1 MPKKCYLTDAG
12 LKKVE
17 EALEKL
23 VQEEEIM
30 PEEKECKLLKKNGKP
45 FPENVNYSK
54 LAKFANL
61 ASETIA
67 RILMVTGGVTENSLV
82 RLFLKLEI
90 IEVEK
95 DVTDL
100 LNKYYEDEIPQ
111 KLIDPPEP
119 NHTEPSVKIIVSQNG
134 IPFIVRRNTKDK
146 IVL

>member
-119 NHTEPSVKIIVSQNG
+119 NNNEPSVKIIVAQNG
-134 IPFIVRRNTKDK
+134 IPFIVRRNT
-146 IVL
+146 